1 MFLSGVVSLKS
12 CFSVT
17 FSFRFQHEMHGAENA
32 ELKLS
37 IARILNDIGELPLDP
52 DIKDCERICKS

>member
-1 MFLSGVVSLKS
+1 MYLSEVVSLKF

-17 FSFRFQHEMHGAENA
+17 FSFRFQHEMHVMEKAG
-32 ELKLS
+32 LKLS

-52 DIKDCERICKS
+52 DIKDCQRICKS